1 MKIGARI
8 WIIIPEKKLNR
19 TNFVEVR
26 QKFSVIQGYYSSFK
40 KAFMFSSDPTEK
52 LNNL

>member
-1 MKIGARI
+1 MKTGAKI

-19 TNFVEVR
+19 TDFVEVR
-26 QKFSVIQGYYSSFK
+26 QKFAVIQGYYSSFK